1 MAPAMDFFRRTPRS
15 KSSPMVLPAARFSFV
30 LAGVILLAGSLPAGA
45 ADSTSATQK
54 PVEQKRI
61 VELIRQLGAD
71 DYFDREKAQA
81 ELTAAG
87 PQAFDSLSESL
98 DTERDVEIL
107 GRVSY
112 LLRLIKVE
120 WNDKNDAVEVR
131 NLTQNYEGMD
141 DDARKDVIDK
151 LAQLPDLKPIGA
163 LCRVIRF
170 ERSQALSKR
179 AAVRLID
186 RKEVAGEEWSAR
198 EKAMQTG
205 LGTSP
210 RAAAEWVRTFIL
222 TKHDPAKAVESLK
235 ALTDTEMQVLRQYPQ
250 RSGPDILMS
259 LWRKQADLL
268 KQLDRRREAIAA
280 MMQMVA
286 LEQTGTTVLSEV
298 LKWLVESQAWGEID
312 ELATRFAARFDQD
325 PLLLYALA
333 SARQAQGKSAE
344 ALEIVAR
351 AKKLNPEDQRRHLI
365 IGLELHKRGLIEWS
379 EGEYRDAIG
388 MGTPGQVLTLTA
400 QFLLSESL
408 HDRKAD
414 EEAGKVLDAATKGME
429 AAMAQ
434 GLDFSEADRTLEANR
449 ARAHYFYALHYL
461 DSKDPK
467 DSKTALKH
475 LLEGLGE
482 DPHDTEILIALF
494 QIPDLDASLRDRV
507 RKLIRESA
515 DIYRRQIQENPN
527 SDTPYNQLAWLLSN
541 TEGDFQ
547 EALKSSLKSLEIR
560 PENPGHLDTLGRCY
574 FALGDFDNAVKT
586 QSRAIEL
593 EPHSQQMRRQLQIF
607 KDAQAKKREAK
618 S

>member
-1 MAPAMDFFRRTPRS
+1 MLRS
-15 KSSPMVLPAARFSFV
+15 ARLTVLPAM
-30 LAGVILLAGSLPAGA
+30 LLTAAAVAVPRTAVA
-45 ADSTSATQK
+45 ADTAVSTPQ
-54 PVEQKRI
+54 PVDQKRI
-61 VELIRQLGAD
+61 AQLIVQLGAD

-81 ELTAAG
+81 ELTKVGA
-87 PQAFDSLSESL
+87 QAFDSLSEAL
-98 DTERDVEIL
+98 DTQRDVEVL
-107 GRVSY
+107 GRVAY

-141 DDARKDVIDK
+141 EDARKTVIDQ
-151 LAQLPDLKPIGA
+151 LAQLPDLKPLAA

-170 ERSQALSKR
+170 ERSQSLSKR

-186 RKEVAGEEWSAR
+186 RKPAVGEDWSAR
-198 EKAMQTG
+198 EKALLMG

-210 RAAAEWVRTFIL
+210 RPAAEWVRAYLL
-222 TKHDPAKAVESLK
+222 TKHDPAKAIDTLRT
-235 ALTDTEMQVLRQYPQ
+235 LTNTEMQVLRQYPQ
-250 RSGPDILMS
+250 RSSPEIVMS

-268 KQLDRRREAIAA
+268 KQLDRRKEAVAA

-286 LEQTGTTVLSEV
+286 LEQSGTTVLSEV
-298 LKWLVESQAWGEID
+298 LQWLVENQAWAEID
-312 ELATRFAARFDQD
+312 ELATRFAGRFEQD

-333 SARQAQGKSAE
+333 GARQAQGKQLE
-344 ALEIVAR
+344 AAEIVGR
-351 AKKLNPEDQRRHLI
+351 AKKLNPDDQRRHLI

-379 EGEYRDAIG
+379 EGEYRDAVG

-414 EEAGKVLDAATKGME
+414 LEAAKVLDAATKGME
-429 AAMAQ
+429 AAIAQ

-449 ARAHYFYALHYL
+449 ARAHYFYALHYI
-461 DSKDPK
+461 DAKE
-467 DSKTALKH
+467 SKTALRH

-482 DPHDTEILIALF
+482 DQYDAEILIALF
-494 QIPDLDASLRDRV
+494 NVPDLDASLRDRV

-515 DIYRRQIQENPN
+515 DIYRKQIQETPN

-547 EALKSSLKSLEIR
+547 EALKASQKSLEIR
-560 PENPGHLDTLGRCY
+560 PESAGHLDTLGRCY
-574 FALGDFDNAVKT
+574 FAVGDLDNAIKM

-593 EPHSQQMRRQLQIF
+593 EPHSQQMRRQLKVF
-607 KDAQAKKREAK
+607 EAAKAKKTAPK
-618 S
+618 

>member
-1 MAPAMDFFRRTPRS
+1 MLRTARLT
-15 KSSPMVLPAARFSFV
+15 VLPALLLTALFLTALLLTAASF
-30 LAGVILLAGSLPAGA
+30 AEPHIAAA
-45 ADSTSATQK
+45 ADTAASTPQ
-54 PVEQKRI
+54 PVDQKRI
-61 VELIRQLGAD
+61 AQLIVQLGAD

-81 ELTAAG
+81 ELTKVGA
-87 PQAFDSLSESL
+87 QAFDSLSEAL
-98 DTERDVEIL
+98 DTQRDVEVL
-107 GRVSY
+107 GRVAY

-141 DDARKDVIDK
+141 EDARKTVIDQ
-151 LAQLPDLKPIGA
+151 LAQLPDLKPLAA

-186 RKEVAGEEWSAR
+186 RKSAAGEDWSAR
-198 EKAMQTG
+198 EKALQTG

-210 RAAAEWVRTFIL
+210 RPGAEWVRAYLL
-222 TKHDPAKAVESLK
+222 TKSDPAKAIDTLRT
-235 ALTDTEMQVLRQYPQ
+235 LTNTEMQVLRQYPQ
-250 RSGPDILMS
+250 RSSPEIVMS

-268 KQLDRRREAIAA
+268 KQLDRRKEAVAA

-286 LEQTGTTVLSEV
+286 LEQSGTTVLSEV
-298 LKWLVESQAWGEID
+298 LQWLVENQAWAEID
-312 ELATRFAARFDQD
+312 ELATRFAGRFDQD

-333 SARQAQGKSAE
+333 GARQAQGKQLE
-344 ALEIVAR
+344 AAEIVGR
-351 AKKLNPEDQRRHLI
+351 AKKLNPDDQRRHLI

-379 EGEYRDAIG
+379 EGEYRDAVG

-414 EEAGKVLDAATKGME
+414 LEAAKVLDAATKGME
-429 AAMAQ
+429 AAIAQ
-434 GLDFSEADRTLEANR
+434 GLDFAEADRTLEANR

-461 DSKDPK
+461 DTKE
-467 DSKTALKH
+467 SKTALRH

-482 DPHDTEILIALF
+482 DQYDAEILIALF
-494 QIPDLDASLRDRV
+494 NVPDLDASLRDRV

-515 DIYRRQIQENPN
+515 DIYRKQIQETPN

-547 EALKSSLKSLEIR
+547 EALKASQKSLEIR
-560 PENPGHLDTLGRCY
+560 PESAGHLDTLGRCY
-574 FALGDFDNAVKT
+574 FATGDLDNAIKM

-593 EPHSQQMRRQLQIF
+593 EPHSQQMRRQLKVF
-607 KDAQAKKREAK
+607 EAAKAKKAK
-618 S
+618 A

>member
-1 MAPAMDFFRRTPRS
+1 MLRTARLT
-15 KSSPMVLPAARFSFV
+15 VLPALLLTALFLTALLLTAASF
-30 LAGVILLAGSLPAGA
+30 AEPNIAAA
-45 ADSTSATQK
+45 ADTAASTPQ
-54 PVEQKRI
+54 PVDQKRI
-61 VELIRQLGAD
+61 AQLIVQLGAD

-81 ELTAAG
+81 ELTKVGA
-87 PQAFDSLSESL
+87 QAFDSLSEAL
-98 DTERDVEIL
+98 DTQRDVEVL
-107 GRVSY
+107 GRVAY

-141 DDARKDVIDK
+141 EDARKTVIDQ
-151 LAQLPDLKPIGA
+151 LAQLPDLKPLAA

-186 RKEVAGEEWSAR
+186 RKSAAGEDWSAR
-198 EKAMQTG
+198 EKALQTG

-210 RAAAEWVRTFIL
+210 RPGAEWVRAYLL
-222 TKHDPAKAVESLK
+222 TKSDPAKAIDTLRT
-235 ALTDTEMQVLRQYPQ
+235 LTNTEMQVLRQYPQ
-250 RSGPDILMS
+250 RSSPEIVMS

-268 KQLDRRREAIAA
+268 KQLDRRKEAVAA

-286 LEQTGTTVLSEV
+286 LEQSGTTVLSEV
-298 LKWLVESQAWGEID
+298 LQWLVENQAWAEID
-312 ELATRFAARFDQD
+312 ELAMRFAGRFDQD

-333 SARQAQGKSAE
+333 NARQAQGKQLE
-344 ALEIVAR
+344 AAEIVGR
-351 AKKLNPEDQRRHLI
+351 AKKLNPDDQRRHLI

-379 EGEYRDAIG
+379 EGEYRDAVG

-414 EEAGKVLDAATKGME
+414 LEAAKVLDAATKGME
-429 AAMAQ
+429 AAIAQ

-461 DSKDPK
+461 DTKE
-467 DSKTALKH
+467 SKTALRH

-482 DPHDTEILIALF
+482 DQYDAEILIALF
-494 QIPDLDASLRDRV
+494 NVPDLDASLRDRV

-515 DIYRRQIQENPN
+515 DIYRKQIQETPN

-547 EALKSSLKSLEIR
+547 EALKASQKSLEIR
-560 PENPGHLDTLGRCY
+560 PESAGHLDTLGRCY
-574 FALGDFDNAVKT
+574 FATGDIDNAIKM

-593 EPHSQQMRRQLQIF
+593 EPHSQQMRRQLKVF
-607 KDAQAKKREAK
+607 EAAKAKKAK
-618 S
+618 A